1 MLLFLTYSKQ
11 LRILPA
17 VIVKGGHYNLEKR
30 KNCRRSSAYHLLI
43 LDSIINNDDGLRR
56 RCRGIGVGS
65 AAAGR
70 VIIVGW

>member
-17 VIVKGGHYNLEKR
+17 VIVKGIITLRKEKFVGGM
-30 KNCRRSSAYHLLI
+30 SAYHLLI
-43 LDSIINNDDGLRR
+43 LESIINNDDGLRR
-56 RCRGIGVGS
+56 SRGIGVGS